1 VEPTYPGLFRRYLS
15 TLLDGLLLI
24 AAMLVVPQFLQGT
37 SRGLVATRVG
47 LLVFLVLGYEPLLTT
62 YAYTLGQ
69 YIMGIRVRRASD
81 PTRRINLLAVYVRYL
96 VKLPL
101 GFISL
106 LTIGFTRQRRALHDF
121 VARSI
126 MIDVRRPEGASAA

>member
-62 YAYTLGQ
+62 YAYTAGQ

-81 PTRRINLLAVYVRYL
+81 PTRRINLLAAYIRYL
-96 VKLPL
+96 VKLPWD
-101 GFISL
+101 SS
-106 LTIGFTRQRRALHDF
+106 
-121 VARSI
+121 RS
-126 MIDVRRPEGASAA
+126 